1 MKNDSKIEFI
11 DMSYMDLIQ
20 AFKFQH
26 NDPNKMSLAHYKVM
40 FQSTRL
46 LKQLLWDNLKLAKYL
61 NKNHYFKQYDSVIYE
76 IRE

>member
-1 MKNDSKIEFI
+1 
-11 DMSYMDLIQ
+11 MSYMDLIQ

-26 NDPNKMSLAHYKVM
+26 NKTKLFSKEMSLAHYKVM

-46 LKQLLWDNLKLAKYL
+46 LKQILWDNLKLAKYL